1 MRRRAG
7 RMPAPRGASGQMS
20 VSRSDM
26 GPELE
31 RLLADTRE
39 RARHGLVRRERVT
52 NAGFSAAFVL
62 VAGALALL
70 APAERALD
78 PLLAALLVIA
88 YAVVA
93 RVEFS
98 SGAGSVVPTQVVFV
112 PMLLL
117 VPTPLVPLLVA
128 SAMVLT
134 DAARALRAGS
144 GPRRARATLADA
156 WFSVAPALVLVLAGA
171 QTPEWEYA
179 PFFAL
184 ALVAQLAGDA
194 SIAIARSWL
203 SLGVRPVVMR
213 QELAL
218 VYRVD
223 ALLAPVGL
231 LAAFGAAEQPYA
243 ALLVLPLAALFGLFA
258 REREARIDGAIE
270 LSQAYKG
277 TALLLGDVIEADDQ
291 YTGDHTRDVVELTLQ
306 VADALRVDD
315 ETRRGAEFG
324 ALLHDVGKIRIPN
337 AIINKPG
344 PLDDDEWTVM
354 KTHTI
359 EGQRMLERVGG
370 VLARI
375 GVVVR
380 ASHERWDGGGY
391 PDGLAGEEIPLAAR
405 IVSACDAYDAMTTD
419 RSYRRALPVADA
431 IAELERCSGSQFDP
445 AVVAALVA
453 VTVAPRAPANGG
465 HLGSGSDRMAGSVAT

>member
-1 MRRRAG
+1 
-7 RMPAPRGASGQMS
+7 MS
-20 VSRSDM
+20 ISSDM

-31 RLLADTRE
+31 RLLAEARE
-39 RARHGLVRRERVT
+39 RTRNSLARRERLT
-52 NAGFSAAFVL
+52 NVGFSVAFLIAA
-62 VAGALALL
+62 GGLALL
-70 APAERALD
+70 APAERTAD
-78 PLLAALLVIA
+78 PLLAVLLVLA

-98 SGAGSVVPTQVVFV
+98 AGAGIVVPTQVVFV

-117 VPTPLVPLLVA
+117 LPTPLVPLLVVC
-128 SAMVLT
+128 AMVLT
-134 DAARALRAGS
+134 DAVRALRSGS

-171 QTPEWEYA
+171 QTPAWEHA
-179 PFFAL
+179 PFFIIAL
-184 ALVAQLAGDA
+184 AVQLVGDA
-194 SIAIARSWL
+194 LIAIARSRL

-213 QELAL
+213 HELAL

-223 ALLAPVGL
+223 VLLAPVGL
-231 LAAFGAAEQPYA
+231 LAAFGAAGQPYA
-243 ALLVLPLAALFGLFA
+243 ALLVLPLVALFALFA

-291 YTGDHTRDVVELTLQ
+291 YTGDHTKDVVELTLR
-306 VADALRVDD
+306 VSDALGVDG

-324 ALLHDVGKIRIPN
+324 ALLHDVGKIHIPN

-344 PLDDDEWTVM
+344 PLDDDEWAVM
-354 KTHTI
+354 KTHTV

-370 VLARI
+370 VLARV

-391 PDGLAGEEIPLAAR
+391 PDGLAGEQIPLAAR
-405 IVSACDAYDAMTTD
+405 IVSACDAYNAMTTD

-431 IAELERCSGSQFDP
+431 VAELERCAGSQFDP
-445 AVVAALVA
+445 AVVAALVD
-453 VTVAPRAPANGG
+453 VALADVPRAPDWQLTLTEPEPDAPPPPRPSRARSAPGG
-465 HLGSGSDRMAGSVAT
+465 

>member
-1 MRRRAG
+1 
-7 RMPAPRGASGQMS
+7 MS
-20 VSRSDM
+20 TSSDM
-26 GPELE
+26 RPELE
-31 RLLADTRE
+31 RLLAETRE
-39 RARHGLVRRERVT
+39 RTQQGLAGRERRT
-52 NAGFSAAFVL
+52 NAAFSAGFL
-62 VAGALALL
+62 VAALALALL
-70 APAERALD
+70 APAERTLD
-78 PLLAALLVIA
+78 PLLAALLVLA
-88 YAVVA
+88 YAIVA

-98 SGAGSVVPTQVVFV
+98 GGAGIVVPTQVVFV

-117 VPTPLVPLLVA
+117 LPTPFVPLLVA

-134 DAARALRAGS
+134 DAGRALRSGA

-171 QTPEWEYA
+171 QTPAWEHA
-179 PFFAL
+179 PFFL
-184 ALVAQLAGDA
+184 IALVVQLAGDA
-194 SIAIARSWL
+194 LIAIARARV

-213 QELAL
+213 HELAL

-223 ALLAPVGL
+223 ALLAPIGL
-231 LAAFGAAEQPYA
+231 LAAFGAAEQPFA
-243 ALLVLPLAALFGLFA
+243 ALLVLPLVALFALFA

-270 LSQAYKG
+270 LSSAYRG
-277 TALLLGDVIEADDQ
+277 TALLLGDVIEADDE
-291 YTGDHTRDVVELTLQ
+291 YTGEHTKDVVELTLQ
-306 VADALRVDD
+306 VADALGVDE

-344 PLDDDEWTVM
+344 PLDDDEWVVM

-391 PDGLAGEEIPLAAR
+391 PDGLTGEDIPLAAR
-405 IVSACDAYDAMTTD
+405 IVSACDAYNAMTTD

-431 IAELERCSGSQFDP
+431 VTELERCAGSQFDP
-445 AVVAALVA
+445 AVVHALVA
-453 VTVAPRAPANGG
+453 VVVDTSEPAPHWQLTLSEPVPDAPQPQPGSRLSGRRA
-465 HLGSGSDRMAGSVAT
+465 